1 MALIFGIQFFP
12 IRVIRVIRGSSAF
25 GIWQLRFAWDLE
37 LRVIALFKIWR
48 LRFPWDLEFRAT
60 S

>member
-25 GIWQLRFAWDLE
+25 GIWALRFVWDLE
-37 LRVIALFKIWR
+37 IGIWN
-48 LRFPWDLEFRAT
+48 LPITGNEN
-60 S
+60 